1 MKSTFLTLNALLALV
16 LANMASAAEWVAL
29 PGAGSADQYSY
40 DRSKLTIKDDEITY
54 WKKVVF
60 KTPQDLH
67 GKVAAS
73 GLLRERIDCTDHTA
87 KLVSYLYYSATGE
100 TVEYV
105 AQDDSEP
112 APIIPDTVGD
122 AFERVLCPMVWHK
135 QEEARIKVEQKAA
148 AAELAASKKEEK
160 KPEPKAVKAPEAA
173 VVAPAAKPA
182 EKEKVPAKAPV
193 TPLPM
198 PQIIEQLY

>member
-1 MKSTFLTLNALLALV
+1 MKSIIFILLV
-16 LANMASAAEWVAL
+16 LLLPHTASAAEWVAL

-40 DRSKLTIKDDEITY
+40 DRSKLTIKEDEITY

-73 GLLRERIDCTDHTA
+73 GLLRERIHCADHTA

-100 TVEYV
+100 TIEYI

-122 AFERVLCPMVWHK
+122 AFERVLCPMVWHR
-135 QEEARIKVEQKAA
+135 QEEARIKAEQKAA
-148 AAELAASKKEEK
+148 AAELAVSKKEKEEK
-160 KPEPKAVKAPEAA
+160 KPEAKAARAPETA
-173 VVAPAAKPA
+173 VVSPPAKTV
-182 EKEKVPAKAPV
+182 EKEKPPVSAPI